1 MAIVAQLY
9 VKPIPIRM
17 APKLTPRKAS
27 QFAAPAFGRMM
38 F

>member
-9 VKPIPIRM
+9 VKPIPIKM
-17 APKLTPRKAS
+17 APKLMPRNAS
-27 QFAAPAFGRMM
+27 QFAAPAFGSMM